1 VSKLGCDIICSD
13 TLTKQV
19 IVQSERRD
27 GTCESGPNT
36 LCLRHFRFSATI
48 ELTGDAGGGGGV
60 FANVVPG
67 GTGDSGLF
75 WFFDPTNWEVLL
87 KVLDGCG
94 VTDRFWVF
102 AASTTDQG
110 YVLTITDTLSGEV
123 KQYVNQPGNPA
134 PAITDTDAF
143 ATCDV
148 QP

>member
-1 VSKLGCDIICSD
+1 
-13 TLTKQV
+13 
-19 IVQSERRD
+19 VQSERRD